1 MQEKELK
8 AVTIDKEE
16 SKILDAF
23 RHIRKLQHGDLQVSV
38 KNGSTVKLWTTDKW
52 DLDEVPKLREQAQ

>member
-1 MQEKELK
+1 MGDNFTT
-8 AVTIDKEE
+8 VTLDQEE

-23 RHIRKLQHGDLQVSV
+23 RHIRAHKHGELSVAV

-52 DLDEVPKLREQAQ
+52 DLECNGKLKEQVQ